1 MVPCTNYSAGGVIPD
16 WFDVSP
22 DNESSEMEM
31 EMKSANH
38 FLLLTKVAFT
48 LIIPYPCA
56 DCIVD

>member
-1 MVPCTNYSAGGVIPD
+1 MVPCTNYSAEGVIPD

-48 LIIPYPCA
+48 LIIPYPSA